1 LTRTIAPADERAS
14 LQGVVGLAGDHPLH
28 PAVLGGAL
36 ARREQR
42 GHPVERLVGARG
54 AVTPLL
60 GDEHLD
66 DQICDEYADTELEL
80 LADFLRRT
88 TDAGR
93 RATDELAGD

>member
-42 GHPVERLVGARG
+42 GHPVERLVRARSCS
-54 AVTPLL
+54 PLL

-66 DQICDEYADTELEL
+66 DQICDEYADIELEL